1 MALIRNAALA
11 ADPYIELGDTGAL
24 PAQDPVLVSL
34 EQWQQWRDELV
45 AHPAPVGVRL
55 TSEQHPEAIAADLEH
70 LDLVALEF
78 PSFRDGRAYS
88 YARLLRDRYAY
99 TGELRAVGDVLFDQL
114 LYMHRVGFDA
124 FEVSGDDPLGD
135 YEDAVGEFGVVYQP
149 AGDDRIPALRL
160 RHARV

>member
-1 MALIRNAALA
+1 MALIKNGALA
-11 ADPYIELGDTGAL
+11 ADPYIELGDTGAI
-24 PAQDPVLVSL
+24 PAQDPVLVNL

-114 LYMHRVGFDA
+114 LHMHRVGFDA

>member
-1 MALIRNAALA
+1 MALIKNGAIASDRYGRL
-11 ADPYIELGDTGAL
+11 PEEGAL
-24 PAQDPVLVSL
+24 PAHGPILVSL
-34 EQWQQWRDELV
+34 EQWQQWRDELT
-45 AHPAPVGVRL
+45 ARDAPVGVRL
-55 TSEQHPEAIAADLEH
+55 TGEQHPEAIAADLEH

-114 LYMHRVGFDA
+114 LHMHRVGFDA
-124 FEVSGDDPLGD
+124 FEVGGDDPLGD

-149 AGDDRIPALRL
+149 ASDDRIPALRL

>member
-1 MALIRNAALA
+1 MALIKNGAIASDRYGRL
-11 ADPYIELGDTGAL
+11 PEEGAL
-24 PAQDPVLVSL
+24 PAHGPILVSL
-34 EQWQQWRDELV
+34 EQWQQWRDELT
-45 AHPAPVGVRL
+45 ARDAPVGVRL
-55 TSEQHPEAIAADLEH
+55 TGEQHPEAIAADLEH

-114 LYMHRVGFDA
+114 LHMHRVGFYA
-124 FEVSGDDPLGD
+124 FEVGGDDPLGD